1 MKKRLLPLLL
11 TVILCLTS
19 CSGSSSQMTVKP
31 SQFSEETQEVLQII
45 DDEIVFFDYQVS
57 DLIRSIS
64 VDIWKF
70 EHGQWVNAGKSYG
83 NLAAKEGRLAVR
95 LINGSWDIFFINED
109 GNSKASYKGAPDF
122 SSAAAQAGYRL
133 TQPTEI
139 EPGKAITLWSELG
152 FDESAAVNQATSN
165 FRDSNCTMGTAAT
178 VTFSSDVVE

>member
-1 MKKRLLPLLL
+1 MKKRLLLLLL

-70 EHGQWVNAGKSYG
+70 E
-83 NLAAKEGRLAVR
+83 
-95 LINGSWDIFFINED
+95 NG
-109 GNSKASYKGAPDF
+109 
-122 SSAAAQAGYRL
+122 
-133 TQPTEI
+133 
-139 EPGKAITLWSELG
+139 
-152 FDESAAVNQATSN
+152 
-165 FRDSNCTMGTAAT
+165 
-178 VTFSSDVVE
+178 